1 MAESRSVSPNT
12 FSGFR
17 PARLLADECRV
28 QSWFDSLSDRDRQ
41 RLYTV
46 PEIRAAISIPATRLR
61 IVLYRLGWQRRR
73 ANSFGVAL
81 YQGPFHALRHHEIED
96 INQIIEGFR
105 Q

>member
-1 MAESRSVSPNT
+1 MTGSSLFTPSAVSQ
-12 FSGFR
+12 FR
-17 PARLLADECRV
+17 PARLLADENRV

-41 RLYTV
+41 RRYTV
-46 PEIRAAISIPATRLR
+46 PEIRTAVSIPATRLR

-73 ANSFGVAL
+73 ANSFGIAL
-81 YQGPFHALRHHEIED
+81 YQGPFHALRHRDMED